1 MCGIFGFYLN
11 RKLNDRDIS
20 QGVHST
26 NQLSHRGPD
35 NRGYWHD
42 KEKGIF
48 LGHTRL
54 SILDT
59 SSKANQ
65 PFNNNNSQLVFNG
78 EIYNYL
84 SLKKKLEEDGSKF
97 VTTGDTEVL
106 SEVLYKKESDALK
119 HIDGMFAFAFYD
131 KERLLLAVDYF
142 GEKPLY
148 WHSSDDGFFFSSEPE
163 PLIKLLNLSIRTD
176 SKMSV
181 EFLTLG
187 YVASPNTAFQGLFR
201 CSPASMLLIEKGKK
215 VKECKYLNYPE
226 QKIGNGRVKKLSER
240 QLDDISDILIKSVNN
255 MTISDVSVGVFL
267 SAGIDSSLIAAILSK
282 ELGKDDIVAFTVKYD
297 KNLIHDESDGAAKI
311 ASFLGMNHIVVD
323 SKNYNNDYNMEHLNK
338 IFGEPNYGLTAFSIE
353 QMSTLAKQYF
363 SVALTGTGGDE
374 IFFGYGKYPFLYKYR
389 FLLASYLSKA
399 LLRFFSVKLSLLG
412 SRLKTI
418 AALSS
423 VEVDDVLLSL
433 KNTPFF
439 SDDIVYKKFKD
450 SNLSYFEQLTPE
462 NITIQ

>member
-119 HIDGMFAFAFYD
+119 DIDGMFAFAFYD

-267 SAGIDSSLIAAILSK
+267 SAVIYSSLIEAILSK
-282 ELGKDDIVAFTVKYD
+282 
-297 KNLIHDESDGAAKI
+297 
-311 ASFLGMNHIVVD
+311 
-323 SKNYNNDYNMEHLNK
+323 
-338 IFGEPNYGLTAFSIE
+338 
-353 QMSTLAKQYF
+353 
-363 SVALTGTGGDE
+363 AL
-374 IFFGYGKYPFLYKYR
+374 
-389 FLLASYLSKA
+389 
-399 LLRFFSVKLSLLG
+399 
-412 SRLKTI
+412 
-418 AALSS
+418 
-423 VEVDDVLLSL
+423 
-433 KNTPFF
+433 
-439 SDDIVYKKFKD
+439 
-450 SNLSYFEQLTPE
+450 
-462 NITIQ
+462 